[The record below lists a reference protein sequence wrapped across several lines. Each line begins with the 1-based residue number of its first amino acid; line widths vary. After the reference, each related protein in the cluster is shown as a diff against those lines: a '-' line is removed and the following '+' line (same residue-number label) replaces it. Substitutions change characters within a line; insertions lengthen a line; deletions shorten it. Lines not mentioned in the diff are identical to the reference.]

1 MTRQRI
7 ALFVLIAYIVTG
19 FLLEEAHHDDIA
31 LGSGGQPAVA
41 SHDCGA
47 HEIHIPLD
55 KLHPCLAC
63 FQSSQR
69 VATPAIS
76 FVPDVELVGYLSAVP
91 SRNQTYLST
100 DYLFTGKRGPP
111 LS

>member
-1 MTRQRI
+1 MM
-7 ALFVLIAYIVTG
+7 G
-19 FLLEEAHHDDIA
+19 LLPEAAHHDDIA
-31 LGSGGQPAVA
+31 LGLGCPPAVA

-47 HEIHIPLD
+47 HEIHIPVD
-55 KLHPCLAC
+55 SLHPCLAC

-69 VATPAIS
+69 ISTPALSFIPDAEIS
-76 FVPDVELVGYLSAVP
+76 LCFRVTASPEE
-91 SRNQTYLST
+91 QFLST

>member
-7 ALFVLIAYIVTG
+7 ALFVLIAYSVMG

-55 KLHPCLAC
+55 SLHPCLAC

-69 VATPAIS
+69 LSTPAQS
-76 FVPDVELVGYLSAVP
+76 FLPDAESFLCP
-91 SRNQTYLST
+91 SVIPVANEQFLST